1 MIISMTGYGK
11 AVCELQHKKISI
23 EVKSLNSKQ
32 LDLNTR
38 LPNIYREKELEIRT
52 SINNK
57 LFRGKVDVSF
67 YIESAISDKQA
78 QINTPVIE
86 SYYQQLLPLAQ
97 KFNQEERT
105 DFLRIILPLPDSIKV
120 EQADLDETEWIS
132 IKKSLDNAM
141 NQLIEFRTQE
151 GAVLEADFR
160 KRIKTIGDL
169 LIDVTPFEKDR
180 IEKLRTRLRENLED
194 LIDKSKIDENRL
206 EQEFIFYIEKLDV
219 TEEKVR
225 LGNHLKYFIE
235 TMTTEDQPGK
245 KLGFIAQEIG
255 REVNTL
261 GSKAND
267 ANIQRIVIQ
276 MKDELEKIKE
286 QILNVL

>member
-1 MIISMTGYGK
+1 MIVSMTGYGK
-11 AVCELQHKKISI
+11 AVCELPQKKITI
-23 EVKSLNSKQ
+23 EIKSLNSKQ

-38 LPNIYREKELEIRT
+38 LPNIYREKELEIRND
-52 SINNK
+52 INNK
-57 LFRGKVDVSF
+57 LFRGKVDISF
-67 YIESAISDKQA
+67 YIDSAVSEKQA

-86 SYYQQLLPLAQ
+86 TYYNQLLPLAQ

-105 DFLRIILPLPDSIKV
+105 DFLRIILTLPDSIKV
-120 EQADLDETEWIS
+120 EQADLDETEWVR
-132 IKKSLDNAM
+132 IKASLQDAID
-141 NQLIEFRTQE
+141 QLIVFRTQE
-151 GAVLEADFR
+151 GAVLEADIR
-160 KRIKTIGDL
+160 KRIKTIDGL
-169 LIDVTPFEKDR
+169 LNEVTPFEKER
-180 IEKLRTRLRENLED
+180 IEKLRTRIRENLED

-225 LGNHLKYFIE
+225 LRNHLNYFIE
-235 TMTTEDQPGK
+235 TMDIEEQPGK

-255 REVNTL
+255 REINTL

-286 QILNVL
+286 QMLNVL

>member
-11 AVCELQHKKISI
+11 AVCELPQKKITI
-23 EVKSLNSKQ
+23 EIKSLNSKQ

-38 LPNIYREKELEIRT
+38 LPNIYREKELEIRND
-52 SINNK
+52 INNK

-67 YIESAISDKQA
+67 YIDSAVSEKQA

-86 SYYQQLLPLAQ
+86 TYYNQLLPLAQ
-97 KFNQEERT
+97 KFNQEDRT

-120 EQADLDETEWIS
+120 EQADLDETEWVK
-132 IKKSLDNAM
+132 IKASLQDAIG
-141 NQLIEFRTQE
+141 QLIEFRTQE
-151 GAVLEADFR
+151 GAVLEADIR
-160 KRIKTIGDL
+160 KRIKTIDGL
-169 LIDVTPFEKDR
+169 LDEVTPFEKER
-180 IEKLRTRLRENLED
+180 IEKLRTRIRENLED
-194 LIDKSKIDENRL
+194 LIDKSKIDQNRL

-225 LGNHLKYFIE
+225 LRNHLNYFIE
-235 TMTTEDQPGK
+235 TMDQEEQPGK

-255 REVNTL
+255 REINTL

-286 QILNVL
+286 QMLNVL

>member
-11 AVCELQHKKISI
+11 AVCELPQKKITI
-23 EVKSLNSKQ
+23 EIKSLNSKQ

-38 LPNIYREKELEIRT
+38 LPNIYREKELEIRND
-52 SINNK
+52 INNK

-67 YIESAISDKQA
+67 YIDSAVSEKQA

-86 SYYQQLLPLAQ
+86 TYYNQLLPLAQ
-97 KFNQEERT
+97 KFNQEDRT

-120 EQADLDETEWIS
+120 EQADLDETEWVK
-132 IKKSLDNAM
+132 IKASLQYAIG
-141 NQLIEFRTQE
+141 QLIDFRTQE
-151 GAVLEADFR
+151 GAVLEADIR
-160 KRIKTIGDL
+160 KRIKTIDGL
-169 LIDVTPFEKDR
+169 LDEVTPFEKER
-180 IEKLRTRLRENLED
+180 IEKLRTRIRENLED
-194 LIDKSKIDENRL
+194 LIDKSKIDQNRL

-225 LGNHLKYFIE
+225 LRNHLNYFIE
-235 TMTTEDQPGK
+235 TMDIEEQPGK

-255 REVNTL
+255 REINAL

-286 QILNVL
+286 QMLNVL

>member
-1 MIISMTGYGK
+1 MIVSMTGYGK
-11 AVCELQHKKISI
+11 AVCELPQKKITI
-23 EVKSLNSKQ
+23 EIKSLNSKQ

-38 LPNIYREKELEIRT
+38 LPNLYREKELEIRND
-52 SINNK
+52 INNR

-67 YIESAISDKQA
+67 YIDSAVSEKQA

-86 SYYQQLLPLAQ
+86 TYYNQLLPLAQ
-97 KFNQEERT
+97 KFNQEDRT

-120 EQADLDETEWIS
+120 EQADLDETEWVK
-132 IKKSLDNAM
+132 IKASLQDAID
-141 NQLIEFRTQE
+141 QLIVFRTQE
-151 GAVLEADFR
+151 GAVLEADIR
-160 KRIKTIGDL
+160 KRIKTIDGL
-169 LIDVTPFEKDR
+169 LNEVTPFEKER
-180 IEKLRTRLRENLED
+180 IEKLRTRIRENLED

-225 LGNHLKYFIE
+225 LRNHLNYFIE
-235 TMTTEDQPGK
+235 TMNQEEQPGK

-255 REVNTL
+255 REINTL

-286 QILNVL
+286 QMLNVL

>member
-194 LIDKSKIDENRL
+194 LIGKSKIDENRL

>member
-1 MIISMTGYGK
+1 MIVSMTGYGK
-11 AVCELQHKKISI
+11 AVCELPQKKITI
-23 EVKSLNSKQ
+23 EIKSLNSKQ

-38 LPNIYREKELEIRT
+38 LPNLYREKELEIRND
-52 SINNK
+52 INNR

-67 YIESAISDKQA
+67 YIDSAVSEKQA

-86 SYYQQLLPLAQ
+86 SYYNQLLPLAQ
-97 KFNQEERT
+97 KFNQEDRT

-120 EQADLDETEWIS
+120 EQADLDETEWVK
-132 IKKSLDNAM
+132 IKASLQDAIG
-141 NQLIEFRTQE
+141 QLIEFRTQE
-151 GAVLEADFR
+151 GAVLEADIR
-160 KRIKTIGDL
+160 KRIKTIDGL
-169 LIDVTPFEKDR
+169 LNEVTPFEKER
-180 IEKLRTRLRENLED
+180 IEKLRTRIRENLED

-225 LGNHLKYFIE
+225 LRNHLNYFIE
-235 TMTTEDQPGK
+235 TMDIEEQPGK

-255 REVNTL
+255 REINTL

-286 QILNVL
+286 QMLNVL